1 MARAETPPEPR
12 LTRPPR
18 PARVFFALWPDDGV
32 RDALHR
38 EAQLL
43 HRNCGGRVMRR
54 ENVHL
59 TLVFVGDVAVERLD
73 ELRSVAGAIVGHSFE
88 LVLDQLG
95 YWRHNRIVW
104 AAPKSVPGPLREI
117 VTALESAL
125 KQAGF
130 GFDQRPYAPHIT
142 LLRDAR
148 APGIPA
154 PLQLHWPVGDFVLV
168 ESARSV
174 QGPAYR
180 VVARWALHA
189 DQR

>member
-1 MARAETPPEPR
+1 MARAGTPPEPR

-18 PARVFFALWPDDGV
+18 SARVFFALWPDDRV

-38 EAQLL
+38 EARML

-73 ELRSVAGAIVGHSFE
+73 ELRSVAGAIAGHSFE

-104 AAPKSVPGPLREI
+104 AAPKGVPGPLRQI
-117 VTALESAL
+117 VTALESGL
-125 KQAGF
+125 QQAGF
-130 GFDQRPYAPHIT
+130 GFDQRPYAPHLT

-148 APGIPA
+148 APGVAA
-154 PLQLHWPVGDFVLV
+154 PLHLDWPVGDFVLV
-168 ESARSV
+168 ESA
-174 QGPAYR
+174 QGPRGAEYLVR
-180 VVARWALHA
+180 ARWKLGC
-189 DQR
+189 

>member
-1 MARAETPPEPR
+1 MARAGTPPEPR
-12 LTRPPR
+12 LTR

-38 EAQLL
+38 EAQVL

-73 ELRSVAGAIVGHSFE
+73 ELRSVAGAIAGHSFE

-104 AAPKSVPGPLREI
+104 AAPKRVPGPLRGI
-117 VTALESAL
+117 VTALESGL
-125 KQAGF
+125 QQAGF
-130 GFDQRPYAPHIT
+130 GFDRRPYAAHIT

-148 APGIPA
+148 APGVTA
-154 PLQLHWPVGDFVLV
+154 ALHLDWPVGDFVLV
-168 ESARSV
+168 ESA
-174 QGPAYR
+174 Q
-180 VVARWALHA
+180 
-189 DQR
+189 